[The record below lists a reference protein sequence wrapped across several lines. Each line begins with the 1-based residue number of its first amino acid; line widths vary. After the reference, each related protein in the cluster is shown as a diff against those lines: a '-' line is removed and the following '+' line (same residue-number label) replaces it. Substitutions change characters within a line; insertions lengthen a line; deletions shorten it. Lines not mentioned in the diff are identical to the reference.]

1 MDEKAT
7 LDAKINKFEV
17 SNREL
22 KAQLLDAEAYKLKV
36 EKASEVLRALKA
48 EVVKTSNEIKK
59 NKKEL
64 EHCRID
70 ILNAKNKISY
80 S

>member
-1 MDEKAT
+1 MMVSSNFRKICMDEKAA
-7 LDAKINKFEV
+7 LEAKINKFEV

-48 EVVKTSNEIKK
+48 EVVKTSNDIKK
-59 NKKEL
+59 NKKERMKL
-64 EHCRID
+64 IV
-70 ILNAKNKISY
+70 S
-80 S
+80 